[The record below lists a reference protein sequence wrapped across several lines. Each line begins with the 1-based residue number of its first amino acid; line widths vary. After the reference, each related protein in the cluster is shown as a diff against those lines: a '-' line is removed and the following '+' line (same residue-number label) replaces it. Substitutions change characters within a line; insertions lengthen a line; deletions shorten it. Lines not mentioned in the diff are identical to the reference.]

1 MAEKTVTVTNK
12 AGLHARTAAV
22 IVQKAQEFTSDISII
37 RDAKEVSAKSIM
49 GIMTLGISQG
59 TVITIKAEGKDA
71 SQAVAAL
78 VQLVQAFADM

>member
-71 SQAVAAL
+71 SQAVATLA
-78 VQLVQAFADM
+78 QLVQAFADM